1 MLEDSELNRG
11 NSMLRRETVWVK
23 RVGLGLVF
31 AAASALAAED
41 ARSGKAVYEDH
52 CASCHTGTGKDAG
65 PSLES
70 LRMMSRN
77 QISFALERGKMQE
90 QARGIGL
97 EDRANLIAFISP
109 DVGDQW
115 TADAHTCDDR
125 SLDLDALVDPS
136 IGAWGFDK
144 RNTRYQARSEL
155 TTENI
160 DQLELAWVFGLPDV
174 AEVRSQPVI
183 SQDTVFVSSVSG
195 HLLALD
201 RMRGCVKWHRRP
213 ASVIRT
219 SLSMGQVRQRPA
231 LLFGG
236 AGEGAKTTA
245 FGTFGQFVFAIDAET
260 GDELWRKDVGLFPG
274 SILTGGIVQH
284 VDRLIVPISAMGVGL
299 AMNPNYECCK
309 SHGAVR
315 ALDADTGE
323 ILWTAHMTEDARPTS
338 KNALGVQQW
347 GPSGAAVWTTPTIDS
362 SRNLVYV
369 GTGENTSSPASRLS
383 DAIVAIDILTG
394 EIRWAYQGTKNDA
407 FNAACLV
414 GGPNCPEENGP
425 DFDFGAS
432 AVLAQTS
439 QGDDIILAGQK
450 SGVVHALNPGDGELL
465 WRTQVSPGSA
475 LGGVH
480 WGMAVSGNLVI
491 VPINDPVRQ
500 PGHERKPGVYA
511 LDIVSGDIRWSHHA
525 TAPCEN
531 PFSSGA
537 PWVDCPYTFSAA
549 ASASNDLAF
558 AGSLAGVAYA
568 FAVDSGEVV
577 WQFDTAQAFETV
589 NGIPAHGG
597 SIDNPGIQ
605 IAGDMLFVESG
616 YAMFGEIPGNALLAF
631 KLRP

>member
-1 MLEDSELNRG
+1 
-11 NSMLRRETVWVK
+11 
-23 RVGLGLVF
+23 
-31 AAASALAAED
+31 
-41 ARSGKAVYEDH
+41 
-52 CASCHTGTGKDAG
+52 
-65 PSLES
+65 
-70 LRMMSRN
+70 
-77 QISFALERGKMQE
+77 
-90 QARGIGL
+90 
-97 EDRANLIAFISP
+97 
-109 DVGDQW
+109 
-115 TADAHTCDDR
+115 
-125 SLDLDALVDPS
+125 
-136 IGAWGFDK
+136 
-144 RNTRYQARSEL
+144 
-155 TTENI
+155 
-160 DQLELAWVFGLPDV
+160 
-174 AEVRSQPVI
+174 
-183 SQDTVFVSSVSG
+183 
-195 HLLALD
+195 
-201 RMRGCVKWHRRP
+201 
-213 ASVIRT
+213 
-219 SLSMGQVRQRPA
+219 MGQVRQRPA